1 MPSSCQTLYFLAT
14 LAVYMGF
21 MMWIMW
27 RKRKKDN
34 QQHVLLVIE
43 LEEAP
48 LEVSSCAP
56 PIPAAE

>member
-1 MPSSCQTLYFLAT
+1 
-14 LAVYMGF
+14 MGF

-48 LEVSSCAP
+48 LEISS
-56 PIPAAE
+56 